1 MNYSIEIMDENYYGW
16 IQDILLMLSELM
28 LIALLIRVNNVDY
41 EIVTVFVQENF
52 QSDEPDPEI
61 IQGKEILSVPP
72 DKCMGKDC
80 LRGETAELL
89 QNTDKED

>member
-41 EIVTVFVQENF
+41 EIVTVFV
-52 QSDEPDPEI
+52 
-61 IQGKEILSVPP
+61 
-72 DKCMGKDC
+72 
-80 LRGETAELL
+80 
-89 QNTDKED
+89 